1 MKPASRH
8 AEMIVGLLTLPAFL
22 LAWELVSRFVVDKP
36 KVFPPASAALL
47 ALGKLVADGTLF
59 MDALVSVARVLTGF
73 ALGAAAGIVLGIW
86 TSRSRLAY
94 ASVGQ
99 LLRLLRN
106 VSPVV
111 LVPFSIVWFEY
122 SEVGKSFIIV
132 WGVVFVVWINAH
144 VGMSSI
150 DNKFLWA
157 AASLGIPERTVAFKI
172 APLAAL
178 PVVLAGARSALG
190 IAMICVVVAEMS
202 ASGATQGLGY
212 RVSINYQIFRVDQ
225 MMAALCVLAL
235 VGFALDRVFVR
246 VCRWR
251 FPWVTWNL

>member
-1 MKPASRH
+1 MFA
-8 AEMIVGLLTLPAFL
+8 GLLTLPTFF
-22 LAWELVSRFVVDKP
+22 LAWEVASRFVVEKP
-36 KVFPPASAALL
+36 TVFPPASVALL
-47 ALGKLVADGTLF
+47 ALARLAAEGTLF
-59 MDALVSVARVLTGF
+59 MDALVSVARVVIGF
-73 ALGAAAGIVLGIW
+73 ALGATAGITLGIW
-86 TSRSRLAY
+86 TSRSPLAY

-122 SEVGKSFIIV
+122 SELGKTFIIV
-132 WGVVFVVWINAH
+132 WGVTFVVWINAH
-144 VGMSSI
+144 VGISSI
-150 DNKFLWA
+150 DKKFLWA

-172 APLAAL
+172 APRAAL

-212 RVSINYQIFRVDQ
+212 RVAVNYQIFRVDQ

-235 VGFALDRVFVR
+235 VGYALDRHFVR
-246 VCRWR
+246 ACQRR
-251 FPWVTWNL
+251 FPWVTWKL